1 MLSGNSTECNLFLLT
16 VTIVVMLEVRNHR
29 NGSGVHKRQ
38 TPSGSSLES
47 SIQTLVTTEVKV
59 TEGTAARNIV
69 ITGLVIPLVH
79 DFTVGVPDGRTDHR
93 IPHLSG
99 DEGFQ
104 SLTEPSEVRM
114 GVGDAE
120 DRAMDGD
127 NHTFRK
133 GNDLDREVTQAVQAS
148 NLLVVAEVLAK
159 GVVHNP
165 GILSHDLFL
174 RLVEE
179 VLVEVVNEP
188 GLAERLETEV
198 YHTVPTVYTGRT
210 RGEIGDTLG
219 HALVEHLGVN
229 SLVKV
234 FE

>member
-1 MLSGNSTECNLFLLT
+1 
-16 VTIVVMLEVRNHR
+16 MLEVRDDRDGGTIHE
-29 NGSGVHKRQ
+29 RQ
-38 TPSGSSLES
+38 TPSGTGLQSRIKSL
-47 SIQTLVTTEVKV
+47 VATEVKI
-59 TEGTAARNIV
+59 TEGATARNII
-69 ITGLVIPLVH
+69 ITGLVIPLVNNL
-79 DFTVGVPDGRTDHR
+79 TVSVTDSSTDHR

-99 DEGFQ
+99 NQRFK

-234 FE
+234 IE